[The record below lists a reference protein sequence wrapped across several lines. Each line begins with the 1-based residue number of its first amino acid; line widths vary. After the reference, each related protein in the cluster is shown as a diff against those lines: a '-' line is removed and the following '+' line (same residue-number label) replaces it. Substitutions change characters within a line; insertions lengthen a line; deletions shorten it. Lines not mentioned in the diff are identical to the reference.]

1 MLKITLKYIAAFFFL
16 AGCFI
21 GMGGCSGYSQ
31 GWLFPEGVQS
41 VYVEMFDSRD
51 FRRDYE
57 YTLTDAICKQI
68 EVQTPYKLIA
78 DKDRAQTM
86 LYGYIS
92 SMGND
97 ILATDRHS
105 GKPIEQEAVVR
116 VVFSWKDLATGKMY
130 ADNVEV
136 IGASSYS
143 EFEGQDYR
151 YAGEAAVNDAA
162 KKVLQAMQTK
172 W

>member
-1 MLKITLKYIAAFFFL
+1 MLKTTFKYIAAFCCL
-16 AGCFI
+16 AGFLI
-21 GMGGCSGYSQ
+21 GIGGCSGYSQ
-31 GWLFPEGVQS
+31 GWLFPEEVET

-57 YTLTDAICKQI
+57 YTLTEAVCKQI

-78 DKDRAQTM
+78 DKNRAQTM

-92 SMGND
+92 YMSD
-97 ILATDRHS
+97 EILDMERYS
-105 GKPIEQEAVVR
+105 GRPIEQEAAVR
-116 VVFSWKDLATGKMY
+116 VVFSWKDMTTGRMY

-136 IGASSYS
+136 IGACSYS
-143 EFEGQDYR
+143 DFENQDYS
-151 YAGEAAVNDAA
+151 YAAQVAVNDAA
-162 KKVLQAMQTK
+162 KKILQSMQTK